1 MRTTLDLP
9 DDVYEVAR
17 SLAAA
22 RRTSMGEAL
31 AELVR
36 RGANPQCRLDESTIF
51 PHFAVPAEAAPLTLE
66 STLEADD
73 DI

>member
-1 MRTTLDLP
+1 
-9 DDVYEVAR
+9 
-17 SLAAA
+17 
-22 RRTSMGEAL
+22 MGEAL